1 MHFKGPGGF
10 GRIMNIVMNI
20 FMSGVFSAFM
30 LWTMQQRAGD
40 MAQIFTP
47 TAFVLSFITGFGIGY
62 ATTDIIP
69 VFRAGSAVAKKLN
82 LKGVPGYFVTVL
94 IVDLIVTTILSF
106 LMTSINMVERVGVMG
121 AFMSWIN
128 MLPLL
133 LLIGYVV
140 QLVVTKPAMMFS
152 QAVSGFDPDN
162 PMPQGPPAGMPPAG
176 APGGM
181 PPAGPPAGMPP
192 AGPRPGGPSN

>member
-1 MHFKGPGGF
+1 MKSFKGPGGY

-20 FMSGVFSAFM
+20 FMSAVFSAFM

-47 TAFVLSFITGFGIGY
+47 TSFILSFITGFGIGY

-69 VFRAGSAVAKKLN
+69 VFRAGSAVAKKLG

-94 IVDLIVTTILSF
+94 VIDLIVTTILSF
-106 LMTSINMVERVGVMG
+106 LMSMINTVERFGFPG
-121 AFMSWIN
+121 AFMSWIS
-128 MLPLL
+128 MLPIL

-140 QLVVTKPAMMFS
+140 QLIVTKPAMMFAKS
-152 QAVSGFDPDN
+152 ASGFDPDN
-162 PMPQGPPAGMPPAG
+162 PMPMGPPSMGMPPADG
-176 APGGM
+176 PAG
-181 PPAGPPAGMPP
+181 PAGPPPSMP
-192 AGPRPGGPSN
+192 GRPN